1 MKAIFLDIDGV
12 LNSDEHTAFIRSF
25 VTYSDNMIEPFDD
38 ECLYNLK
45 YVVDETDAKIII
57 TSIWRLF
64 PEYLNLLMNKLEE
77 YGLDKNVISLTI
89 SNKYKDKLQEIAV
102 KLKKLGITEYV
113 VLDNDNTLNL
123 DRHVITNNATGLT
136 EIDAKQAVKILTYNE
151 TIQRRTNKK

>member
-1 MKAIFLDIDGV
+1 MKAIFLDVDGV
-12 LNSDEHTAFIRSF
+12 LNSDEHTAFIKSF
-25 VTYSDNMIEPFDD
+25 ITYGDNMIEPFDD

-45 YVVDETDAKIII
+45 YIVDETDAKIII

-64 PEYLNLLMNKLEE
+64 PDYLYILMNKLEE

-136 EIDAKQAVKILTYNE
+136 EIDAKQAVKILSYNE
-151 TIQRRTNKK
+151 EMSRKYNR

>member
-12 LNSDEHTAFIRSF
+12 LNSDEHTAFIKSF
-25 VTYSDNMIEPFDD
+25 ITYGDNMIEPFDD

-45 YVVDETDAKIII
+45 YIVDETDAKIII

-64 PEYLNLLMNKLEE
+64 PDYLYILMNKLEE

-113 VLDNDNTLNL
+113 VLDNDKTLNL
-123 DRHVITNNATGLT
+123 DRHIITNNVTGLT
-136 EIDAKQAVKILTYNE
+136 EIDAKQAVKILSFNEEMSRKYN
-151 TIQRRTNKK
+151 R

>member
-12 LNSDEHTAFIRSF
+12 LNSNEHTAFIKSF
-25 VTYSDNMIEPFDD
+25 VTYGDNMIEPFDD

-45 YVVDETDAKIII
+45 YIVDETDAKLII

-64 PEYLNLLMNKLEE
+64 PDYLYILMNKLEE

-102 KLKKLGITEYV
+102 KLKKLGITDYV

-123 DRHVITNNATGLT
+123 DRHIITNNATGLT

-151 TIQRRTNKK
+151 QISRKYSR

>member
-12 LNSDEHTAFIRSF
+12 LNSDEHTAFIKSF
-25 VTYSDNMIEPFDD
+25 VTYNNNMIEPFDD

-45 YVVDETDAKIII
+45 YIVDETDAKIII

-123 DRHVITNNATGLT
+123 DRHIITNNATGLT

-151 TIQRRTNKK
+151 QISRKYNR

>member
-12 LNSDEHTAFIRSF
+12 LNSNEHTAFIKSF
-25 VTYSDNMIEPFDD
+25 VTYNDNMIEPFDD

-45 YVVDETDAKIII
+45 YIVDETDAKIII

-102 KLKKLGITEYV
+102 KLKKIGITDYV

-123 DRHVITNNATGLT
+123 DRHIITNNATGLT

-151 TIQRRTNKK
+151 QISRKYSR

>member
-12 LNSDEHTAFIRSF
+12 LNSNEHTAFIKSF
-25 VTYSDNMIEPFDD
+25 ISYDETMIEPFDD

-45 YVVDETDAKIII
+45 YIVDETDAKIII

-64 PEYLNLLMNKLEE
+64 PDYLYILMNKLEE

-113 VLDNDNTLNL
+113 VLDNDKTLNL
-123 DRHVITNNATGLT
+123 DRHIITNNVIGLT
-136 EIDAKQAVKILTYNE
+136 EIDAKQAVKILSSNE
-151 TIQRRTNKK
+151 KISRKYSR

>member
-1 MKAIFLDIDGV
+1 MKAIFLDVDGV
-12 LNSDEHTAFIRSF
+12 LNSDEHTAFIKSF
-25 VTYSDNMIEPFDD
+25 ITYGDNMFEPFDD

-45 YVVDETDAKIII
+45 YIVDETDAKIII

-64 PEYLNLLMNKLEE
+64 PDYLYILMNKLEE

-136 EIDAKQAVKILTYNE
+136 EIDAKQAVKILSYNE
-151 TIQRRTNKK
+151 EMSRKYNR

>member
-12 LNSDEHTAFIRSF
+12 LNSDEHTAFIKSF
-25 VTYSDNMIEPFDD
+25 VTYNNNMIEPFDD

-45 YVVDETDAKIII
+45 YIVDETDAKIII

-123 DRHVITNNATGLT
+123 DRHIITNNATGLT

-151 TIQRRTNKK
+151 EMSRKYSR

>member
-12 LNSDEHTAFIRSF
+12 LNSDEHTAFIKSF
-25 VTYSDNMIEPFDD
+25 ISYDDNMIEPFDD

-45 YVVDETDAKIII
+45 YIVDETDAKIII

-64 PEYLNLLMNKLEE
+64 PDYLYILMNKLEE
-77 YGLDKNVISLTI
+77 YDLDKNVISLTT

-113 VLDNDNTLNL
+113 VLDNDKTLNL
-123 DRHVITNNATGLT
+123 DRHIITNNVTGLT
-136 EIDAKQAVKILTYNE
+136 EIDAKQAVKILSFNEEMSRKYN
-151 TIQRRTNKK
+151 R

>member
-12 LNSDEHTAFIRSF
+12 LNSDEHTAFIKSF
-25 VTYSDNMIEPFDD
+25 ITYGDNMIKPFDD

-45 YVVDETDAKIII
+45 YIVDETDAKIII

-64 PEYLNLLMNKLEE
+64 PDYLYILMNKLEE

-113 VLDNDNTLNL
+113 VLDNDKTLNL
-123 DRHVITNNATGLT
+123 DRHIITNNVTGLT
-136 EIDAKQAVKILTYNE
+136 KIDAKQAVKILSFNEEKPRKYN
-151 TIQRRTNKK
+151 R

>member
-12 LNSDEHTAFIRSF
+12 LNSNEHTAFIKSF
-25 VTYSDNMIEPFDD
+25 ITYGDNMIEPFDD

-45 YVVDETDAKIII
+45 YIVDETNAKIII

-64 PEYLNLLMNKLEE
+64 PDYLYILMNKLEE
-77 YGLDKNVISLTI
+77 YGLDKNVISLTT

-113 VLDNDNTLNL
+113 VLDNDKTLKL
-123 DRHVITNNATGLT
+123 DRHIITNNVTGLT
-136 EIDAKQAVKILTYNE
+136 EIDAKQAVKILSFNEEMSRKYN
-151 TIQRRTNKK
+151 R

>member
-12 LNSDEHTAFIRSF
+12 LNSNEHTAFIKSF
-25 VTYSDNMIEPFDD
+25 ITYGDNMIEPFDD

-45 YVVDETDAKIII
+45 YIVDEIDAKIII

-64 PEYLNLLMNKLEE
+64 PDYLYILMNKLEE
-77 YGLDKNVISLTI
+77 YDLDKDVISLTI

-113 VLDNDNTLNL
+113 VLDNDDTLNL
-123 DRHVITNNATGLT
+123 DRHVITNNVTGLT
-136 EIDAKQAVKILTYNE
+136 EIDAKQAVKILSFNEEMSRKYN
-151 TIQRRTNKK
+151 R

>member
-12 LNSDEHTAFIRSF
+12 LNSNEHTAFIKSF
-25 VTYSDNMIEPFDD
+25 ISYDDNMIEPFDD

-45 YVVDETDAKIII
+45 YIVDETDAKIII

-64 PEYLNLLMNKLEE
+64 PDYLYILMNKLEE
-77 YGLDKNVISLTI
+77 YGLDKNVISLTT

-113 VLDNDNTLNL
+113 VLDNDKTLNL
-123 DRHVITNNATGLT
+123 NRHIITNNVTGLT
-136 EIDAKQAVKILTYNE
+136 EIDAKQAVKILSFNEEMSRKYN
-151 TIQRRTNKK
+151 R

>member
-12 LNSDEHTAFIRSF
+12 LNSDEHTAFIKSF
-25 VTYSDNMIEPFDD
+25 VTYNDNMIEPFDD
-38 ECLYNLK
+38 ECLHNLK
-45 YVVDETDAKIII
+45 YIVDETDAKIII

-64 PEYLNLLMNKLEE
+64 PGYLYILMNKLEE

-89 SNKYKDKLQEIAV
+89 SNKYKEKLQEIAV

-123 DRHVITNNATGLT
+123 DRHIITNTATGLT

-151 TIQRRTNKK
+151 EMSRKYSR

>member
-1 MKAIFLDIDGV
+1 MKAVFLDIDGV
-12 LNSDEHTAFIRSF
+12 LNSDEHTAFIKSF
-25 VTYSDNMIEPFDD
+25 VTYNDNIIEPFDD

-45 YVVDETDAKIII
+45 YIVDETDAKIII

-102 KLKKLGITEYV
+102 KLKKLGITDYV

-123 DRHVITNNATGLT
+123 DRHIITNNATGLT

-151 TIQRRTNKK
+151 EIPRKYNR

>member
-12 LNSDEHTAFIRSF
+12 LNSDEHTAFIKSF
-25 VTYSDNMIEPFDD
+25 ISYDDTMIEPFDD

-45 YVVDETDAKIII
+45 YIVDETDAKIII

-64 PEYLNLLMNKLEE
+64 PDYLYILMNKLEE

-113 VLDNDNTLNL
+113 VLDNDKTLNL
-123 DRHVITNNATGLT
+123 NRHIITNNATGLT
-136 EIDAKQAVKILTYNE
+136 EVDAKQAVKILSFNE
-151 TIQRRTNKK
+151 EMSRKYSR

>member
-12 LNSDEHTAFIRSF
+12 LNSDEHTAFIKSF

-38 ECLYNLK
+38 DCLYNLK
-45 YVVDETDAKIII
+45 YIVDETDAKIII

-64 PEYLNLLMNKLEE
+64 PDYLYILMNKLEE

-123 DRHVITNNATGLT
+123 DRHVITNNTTGLT
-136 EIDAKQAVKILTYNE
+136 EIDAKQAIKILSYNE
-151 TIQRRTNKK
+151 EMPRKYNR

>member
-12 LNSDEHTAFIRSF
+12 LNSDEHTAFIKSF
-25 VTYSDNMIEPFDD
+25 ITYGDNMIEPFDD

-45 YVVDETDAKIII
+45 YIVDETDAKIII
-57 TSIWRLF
+57 TSIWHLF
-64 PEYLNLLMNKLEE
+64 PDYLYILMNKLEE

-113 VLDNDNTLNL
+113 VLDNDKTLNL
-123 DRHVITNNATGLT
+123 DRHIITNNVTGLT
-136 EIDAKQAVKILTYNE
+136 EIDAKQAVKILSFNEEMSRKYN
-151 TIQRRTNKK
+151 R

>member
-1 MKAIFLDIDGV
+1 MKAVFLDIDGV
-12 LNSDEHTAFIRSF
+12 LNSDEHTAFIKSF
-25 VTYSDNMIEPFDD
+25 VTYNDNMIEPFDD

-45 YVVDETDAKIII
+45 YIVDETDAKIII

-102 KLKKLGITEYV
+102 KLKKLGITDYV

-123 DRHVITNNATGLT
+123 DRHIITNNATGLT

-151 TIQRRTNKK
+151 EIPRKYNR

>member
-12 LNSDEHTAFIRSF
+12 LNSDEHTAFIKSF

-38 ECLYNLK
+38 DCLYNLK
-45 YVVDETDAKIII
+45 YIVDETDAKIII

-64 PEYLNLLMNKLEE
+64 PEYLYILMNKLEE
-77 YGLDKNVISLTI
+77 YGLDKSVISLTI

-113 VLDNDNTLNL
+113 VLDNDKTLNL
-123 DRHVITNNATGLT
+123 NRHVITNNATGLT
-136 EIDAKQAVKILTYNE
+136 EIDAKQAVKILSYNE
-151 TIQRRTNKK
+151 EMSRKYNR

>member
-12 LNSDEHTAFIRSF
+12 LNSDEHTAFIKSF

-45 YVVDETDAKIII
+45 YIVDETDAKIII

-64 PEYLNLLMNKLEE
+64 PDYLYILMNKLEE

-102 KLKKLGITEYV
+102 KIKKLGITEYV
-113 VLDNDNTLNL
+113 VLDNDKTLNL
-123 DRHVITNNATGLT
+123 DRHIITNNVTGLT
-136 EIDAKQAVKILTYNE
+136 EINAKQAVKILSFNE
-151 TIQRRTNKK
+151 EMPRKYSR

>member
-1 MKAIFLDIDGV
+1 MKAVFLDIDGV
-12 LNSDEHTAFIRSF
+12 LNSDEHTAFIKSF
-25 VTYSDNMIEPFDD
+25 VTYNDNMIEPFDD

-45 YVVDETDAKIII
+45 YIVDETDAKIII

-113 VLDNDNTLNL
+113 VLDNDKTLNL
-123 DRHVITNNATGLT
+123 NRHVITNNATGLT
-136 EIDAKQAVKILTYNE
+136 EIDAKQAVKILSYNE
-151 TIQRRTNKK
+151 EMSRKYNR

>member
-12 LNSDEHTAFIRSF
+12 LNSDEHTAFIKSF

-45 YVVDETDAKIII
+45 YIVDETDAKIII

-102 KLKKLGITEYV
+102 KLKKLGITDYV

-123 DRHVITNNATGLT
+123 DRHIITNNATGLT

-151 TIQRRTNKK
+151 EIPRKYNR

>member
-12 LNSDEHTAFIRSF
+12 LNSDEHTAFIKSF

-38 ECLYNLK
+38 DCLYNLK
-45 YVVDETDAKIII
+45 YIVDETDAKIII

-64 PEYLNLLMNKLEE
+64 PDYLYILMNKLEE

-113 VLDNDNTLNL
+113 VLDNDKTLNL
-123 DRHVITNNATGLT
+123 DRHIITNNVTGLT
-136 EIDAKQAVKILTYNE
+136 KIDAKQAVKILSFNEEMSRKYN
-151 TIQRRTNKK
+151 R

>member
-12 LNSDEHTAFIRSF
+12 LNSDEHTAFIKSF
-25 VTYSDNMIEPFDD
+25 VTYNDNMIEPFDD
-38 ECLYNLK
+38 ECLHNLK
-45 YVVDETDAKIII
+45 YIVDETDAKIII

-64 PEYLNLLMNKLEE
+64 PDYLYILMNKLEE

-136 EIDAKQAVKILTYNE
+136 EIDAKQAVKILSYNE
-151 TIQRRTNKK
+151 EMSRKYSR

>member
-12 LNSDEHTAFIRSF
+12 LNSNEHTAFIKSF
-25 VTYSDNMIEPFDD
+25 ITYGDNMIEPFDD

-45 YVVDETDAKIII
+45 YIVDETDAKIII

-64 PEYLNLLMNKLEE
+64 PDYLYILMNKLEE
-77 YGLDKNVISLTI
+77 YGLDKNVISLTT

-113 VLDNDNTLNL
+113 VLDNDKTLKL
-123 DRHVITNNATGLT
+123 DRHIITNNVTGLT
-136 EIDAKQAVKILTYNE
+136 EIDAKQVVKILSFNEEMSRKYN
-151 TIQRRTNKK
+151 R

>member
-136 EIDAKQAVKILTYNE
+136 EIDAKQVVKILTYNE
-151 TIQRRTNKK
+151 IIQRRTNKK

>member
-12 LNSDEHTAFIRSF
+12 LNSDEHTAFIKSF
-25 VTYSDNMIEPFDD
+25 VTYNDNMIEPFDD

-45 YVVDETDAKIII
+45 YIVDETDAKIII

-77 YGLDKNVISLTI
+77 YGLYKNVISLTI

-123 DRHVITNNATGLT
+123 DRHIITNNATGLT
-136 EIDAKQAVKILTYNE
+136 EIDAKQAIKILTYNE
-151 TIQRRTNKK
+151 EISRKYSR

>member
-12 LNSDEHTAFIRSF
+12 LNSDEHTAFIKSF
-25 VTYSDNMIEPFDD
+25 ISYDDTMIEPFED
-38 ECLYNLK
+38 ECLHNLK
-45 YVVDETDAKIII
+45 YIVDETDAKIII

-64 PEYLNLLMNKLEE
+64 PDYLYILMNKLEE

-113 VLDNDNTLNL
+113 VLDNDKTLNL
-123 DRHVITNNATGLT
+123 DRHIITNNVTGLT
-136 EIDAKQAVKILTYNE
+136 EIDAKQAVKILSFNEEMSRKYN
-151 TIQRRTNKK
+151 R

>member
-12 LNSDEHTAFIRSF
+12 LNSNEHTAFIKSF
-25 VTYSDNMIEPFDD
+25 ITYGDNMIEPFDD

-45 YVVDETDAKIII
+45 YIVDETDAKIII

-64 PEYLNLLMNKLEE
+64 PDYLYILMNKLEE

-113 VLDNDNTLNL
+113 VLDNDKTLNL
-123 DRHVITNNATGLT
+123 ERHIITNNATGLT
-136 EIDAKQAVKILTYNE
+136 EIDAKQAVKILSYNE
-151 TIQRRTNKK
+151 EMPRKYNR